1 MTLGLAFKG
10 FRDFAVL
17 APETPE
23 DYRRWNPETGLLP
36 AMDFD
41 GTRVPDSSGILD
53 WLDVQF
59 PDPPLLARDP
69 RTARQQRHLEA
80 WIGETFYFY
89 WVRWMRERVLAE
101 ETEERAAVTS
111 GGELARL
118 GILTRVSG
126 LLVDVTERP
135 GERGPEFA
143 RRLDDLIGFL
153 GARPFLYADEP
164 SRADLTAAAFL
175 RSLERNSI
183 PGGER
188 LLEARPTLLAFLAR
202 VLDRFGP

>member
-1 MTLGLAFKG
+1 MI
-10 FRDFAVL
+10 
-17 APETPE
+17 PEGPE

-36 AMDFD
+36 VLDFD
-41 GTRVPDSSGILD
+41 GARVPDSSGILD
-53 WLDVQF
+53 WLDEQF
-59 PDPPLLARDP
+59 PDPPFLARDP
-69 RTARQQRHLEA
+69 RIARQQRQLES

-101 ETEERAAVTS
+101 EAAARAAHGA

-118 GILTRVSG
+118 GILNRVSE
-126 LLVDVTERP
+126 LLIDVAEKP

-164 SRADLTAAAFL
+164 GRADLTAAAFL

-188 LLEARPTLLAFLAR
+188 MLEERPALRALLAR
-202 VLDRFGP
+202 VRAHVGH

>member
-1 MTLGLAFKG
+1 MSFGLAFKG
-10 FRDFAVL
+10 FRDFAFMV
-17 APETPE
+17 PEGPE

-36 AMDFD
+36 VLDFD
-41 GTRVPDSSGILD
+41 GARVPDSSGILD
-53 WLDVQF
+53 WLDEQF
-59 PDPPLLARDP
+59 PDPPFLARDP
-69 RTARQQRHLEA
+69 RTARQQRQLES

-101 ETEERAAVTS
+101 EAAERAAHEA

-118 GILTRVSG
+118 GILNRVSE
-126 LLVDVTERP
+126 LLIDVPEKP

-143 RRLDDLIGFL
+143 RRLDDLVGFL

-164 SRADLTAAAFL
+164 GRADLTAAAFL
-175 RSLERNSI
+175 SSLERNSI

-188 LLEARPTLLAFLAR
+188 MLEMRPALRALLAR
-202 VLDRFGP
+202 VRAHIGN